1 MTHRHF
7 EQRLKELESDY
18 DLLSEKIGRYRRQ
31 LVIETGLAVRFQLE
45 KELEQAE
52 AEREA
57 LTTEI
62 DQLNRAAEGQ
72 GTSDKWQEV
81 VIPPLPLPLPEL
93 QLIDQAAK
101 QGRLVLWLGGDAPAG
116 LTGRPSRQELADK
129 LAAQHGLPAGRN
141 LAWVAQQVM
150 AGGNRWLFTDFLLAE
165 LGQPSPPQ
173 PFHHQIV
180 QWVRQAAIKTIIL
193 TAYDNLLKRAF
204 EMAGMAVNWVI
215 ADSNLAFTRPERPTL
230 LKLYGDLEFVDSL
243 VISEQDHT
251 ALIRGQSRPAV
262 LQQAAQLIRSHT
274 VLFVGHDPSDPTIT
288 TLLDGWLN
296 GPFAIPA
303 YAIWTG
309 LSGREKSSLASN
321 RHLTILETEPFAC
334 LKWLNQA

>member
-1 MTHRHF
+1 MMDRHSA
-7 EQRLKELESDY
+7 QRLSELQSQY

-31 LVIETGLAVRFQLE
+31 LAIEAGVTVRFQLE

-57 LTTEI
+57 LAQTMETVSIGKLPE
-62 DQLNRAAEGQ
+62 
-72 GTSDKWQEV
+72 QEEV
-81 VIPPLPLPLPEL
+81 TIESLPLPLPEL
-93 QLIDQAAK
+93 RLIRQAAE

-116 LTGRPSRQELADK
+116 LTGLPSRQELADK
-129 LAAQHGLPAGRN
+129 LATQQDLPTGRS

-150 AGGNRWLFTDFLLAE
+150 AGGNRWLFTDFLLTE
-165 LGQPSPPQ
+165 MGQPTPPQ
-173 PFHHQIV
+173 PLHHQIG
-180 QWVRQAAIKTIIL
+180 QWVRQAAIKTVIL

-204 EMAGMAVNWVI
+204 EMAGFACNWVVT
-215 ADSNLAFTRPERPTL
+215 DSSLSVLRPERPTL
-230 LKLYGDLEFVDSL
+230 LKLYGDLEFIDSL

-251 ALIRGQSRPAV
+251 ALLRGQSRPAI
-262 LQQAAQLIRSHT
+262 LQQAAQTIRT
-274 VLFVGHDPSDPTIT
+274 NTLLFIGHNPTDPTST

-309 LSGREKSSLASN
+309 LSGREKSSLATN
-321 RHLTILETEPFAC
+321 RHLTIIEAEPFAC
-334 LKWLNQA
+334 LKWLNHKK